1 MKKFLLCI
9 LSSICLTSFGQQNTN
24 VPSNGS
30 YTLPNGWSLTP
41 AGRAL
46 ELGDF
51 PLNIAVSRSGKL
63 MAVTNNGQ
71 GVQSIQLI
79 DPQKESILDKIVIPK
94 SFYGLKFSKDEKY
107 LYASGGNDNRI
118 LQYAILNNK
127 LVLKDSLVLG
137 NPWPNKISPVGIEVD
152 EKRRL
157 IYTVTKENNALYIA
171 DIAKVNPLDSIKLG
185 HEGYTCILSPD
196 NGILY
201 ISLWGGKK
209 IALFDT
215 EKKKIFAEIPVSY
228 NPNELILNKDG
239 SLLYVANAGDN
250 SVSVISTKERNVI
263 EVLDA
268 AIYSNSLVG
277 SVTNGLALSADE
289 KTLFIANADN
299 NCLAVFDVSKKGES
313 ISKGFIPVGWYP
325 TCVRV
330 VGKKIFISNGKGFTS
345 FANPKGPQP
354 VFTGIKSESH
364 SGEDT
369 RGQYIGNLMKGSL
382 SIVDMPNDALL
393 KKYSQMVYINSPYN
407 KGKELSPEGEAN
419 NPIPSKV

>member
-9 LSSICLTSFGQQNTN
+9 LSSICLASFGQQNTDA
-24 VPSNGS
+24 PSNGS

-137 NPWPNKISPVGIEVD
+137 KPWPNKISPVGIEID
-152 EKRRL
+152 EKRHL

-171 DIAKVNPLDSIKLG
+171 DIAKVNPIDSINLG

-196 NGILY
+196 NSILY

-239 SLLYVANAGDN
+239 SLLFVANAGDN
-250 SVSVISTKERNVI
+250 SVSVISTKDRNVI

-268 AIYSNSLVG
+268 AI
-277 SVTNGLALSADE
+277 
-289 KTLFIANADN
+289 
-299 NCLAVFDVSKKGES
+299 
-313 ISKGFIPVGWYP
+313 
-325 TCVRV
+325 
-330 VGKKIFISNGKGFTS
+330 
-345 FANPKGPQP
+345 
-354 VFTGIKSESH
+354 
-364 SGEDT
+364 
-369 RGQYIGNLMKGSL
+369 
-382 SIVDMPNDALL
+382 
-393 KKYSQMVYINSPYN
+393 
-407 KGKELSPEGEAN
+407 
-419 NPIPSKV
+419 